1 MDKKKLKKRLIR
13 IVVGILALIVLIL
26 LGLWLGG
33 IFDSTPAPPPTTRD
47 NNTKLDLRLP
57 NASKMNKAV
66 IARLQRRVSKQKQ
79 GDVSSSESQEKGS
92 VEETPQVLG
101 QSKKTKPAAN
111 EVAPVK
117 KVSTDQSA
125 PSINSSTLAT
135 LSPKTLAEEAA
146 ENGNSVHKQKDVVK
160 WIPDPSKLKLSLFAD
175 YYYQFVDFVRRLS
188 AADNADY
195 SDKVGHYMVN
205 SIFNELNVVKFNNPE
220 FAKSF
225 GLAENLLKVRVDIL
239 LQLNAETMKSWK
251 EDLAKPDGTLMP
263 IITLLTH
270 EFFPIF
276 TRLPSFR
283 EFKFEDET
291 LALEAYE
298 VVFHFLLTFEQK
310 EMKPEV
316 FALIKKVISSTEVIE
331 ALKTVYAGDDYA
343 MILAAQDPEELYN
356 AILYL
361 SSSAPNIPV
370 LVVLG
375 SVMEEPLVR
384 IFHRLL
390 NRVFQDRKFDG
401 IKSLIGKLLTAM
413 QSLAKDT
420 NLDKDWLPIIQ
431 ELKTLYCDEALCKA
445 VRAAVAKDNVAMC
458 ARDVFGEGQA
468 NKLLQEYGSYIE
480 GFIGLIDAIEL
491 EIPSFSEVLQISAMQ
506 IKQLTI
512 TSSLVV
518 QLLLRLASDSSNALS
533 PEVME
538 NLKF

>member
-101 QSKKTKPAAN
+101 QSKKTMPAAN

-117 KVSTDQSA
+117 KG
-125 PSINSSTLAT
+125 STLAT
-135 LSPKTLAEEAA
+135 LSPKTLAEETA
-146 ENGNSVHKQKDVVK
+146 ENENLDHKQKDVVK
-160 WIPDPSKLKLSLFAD
+160 WIPDPSKLNLSLFAD

-298 VVFHFLLTFEQK
+298 VVFHFLLTYEQK
-310 EMKPEV
+310 EMRPEV
-316 FALIKKVISSTEVIE
+316 FALIKKVISSPEVIE
-331 ALKTVYAGDDYA
+331 ALKTVYAGEDYA

-375 SVMEEPLVR
+375 SVMEEPVVR
-384 IFHRLL
+384 ILHRLFH
-390 NRVFQDRKFDG
+390 RVFQDRKFEG
-401 IKSLIGKLLTAM
+401 MKSLLGKLLTAM

-445 VRAAVAKDNVAMC
+445 VRAAVASDNIAMC
-458 ARDVFGEGQA
+458 AKDVFGEGQA
-468 NKLLQEYGSYIE
+468 NKLLQEYGTYIE